1 MKEANQPSD
10 KHFFAASAYDWCLST
25 PDRDLRDVMYIM
37 DKYGHPYNLYLV
49 PVSHDT
55 PYDIN
60 FYQPQVEGTQ
70 WLGFFEVNKQD

>member
-10 KHFFAASAYDWCLST
+10 KHFFAASIFDWCLST
-25 PDRDLRDVMYIM
+25 PDRDLRDVIKLM
-37 DKYGHPYNLYLV
+37 DRRGHSYNLYLV

-55 PYDIN
+55 PYDID

-70 WLGFFEVNKQD
+70 WLGFFEVKGEE